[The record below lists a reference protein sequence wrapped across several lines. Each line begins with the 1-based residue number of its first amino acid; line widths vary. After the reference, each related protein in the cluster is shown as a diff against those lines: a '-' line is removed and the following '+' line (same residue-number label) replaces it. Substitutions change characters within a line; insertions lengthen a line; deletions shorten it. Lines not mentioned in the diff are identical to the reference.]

1 MSLSF
6 ESQTRSNMPPKLTK
20 SFAARQLVEKIFKNG
35 QITAAED
42 PKSVYE
48 SEPVFQQQ
56 KLDDF
61 RVHYNNLE
69 K

>member
-1 MSLSF
+1 
-6 ESQTRSNMPPKLTK
+6 MPPELTK

-35 QITAAED
+35 QITGTED

-48 SEPVFQQQ
+48 SEPAFQQH

-61 RVHYNNLE
+61 RVRYNNLKKE
-69 K
+69 